1 MYKYNKWYQY
11 EQIISEDKA
20 VVITQEQEKLV
31 QKLSKI
37 FKLNR
42 LNIMRLFMAL
52 LYSFNR
58 IVISHG

>member
-1 MYKYNKWYQY
+1 VYKYNKWYQY